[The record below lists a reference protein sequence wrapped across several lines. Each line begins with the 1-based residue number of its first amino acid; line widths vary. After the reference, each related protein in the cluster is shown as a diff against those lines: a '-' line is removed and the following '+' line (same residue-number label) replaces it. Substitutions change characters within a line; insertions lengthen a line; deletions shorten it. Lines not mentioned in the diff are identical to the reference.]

1 MLEQTVALG
10 DRQHAGNDRARGIEA
25 LAQQVEHDA
34 GPAVESARSQGR
46 AARRAGD
53 AHEALDTDG
62 TLAQF
67 AVEFAEAF
75 GVGVEALPAKAFS
88 MGLVAIDIVVGERLL
103 ADAVG
108 TRQQLTD
115 HAAA

>member
-1 MLEQTVALG
+1 MT
-10 DRQHAGNDRARGIEA
+10 
-25 LAQQVEHDA
+25 LAQRSRRPEARVVPRA
-34 GPAVESARSQGR
+34 G
-46 AARRAGD
+46 AGD